1 MKLNVNDYLRMFK
14 AKYIDSD
21 KWLFGLIDF
30 LAFKNGNISYFIS
43 NNKLYGTQNSYQI
56 KFETICRNTFIQDI
70 NQIDIFSNDIIETHS
85 GKFRTIFEVPGG
97 FGFEC
102 LDSDV
107 GEFGK
112 TYVPYES
119 CSEEQNRS
127 YLKDCKVVGN
137 IFDNYNL
144 IERFKKGIKNERKRF
159 QKKSN

>member
-1 MKLNVNDYLRMFK
+1 MKLSVNDYFRMFR
-14 AKYIDSD
+14 AKQISTNE
-21 KWLFGLIDF
+21 WLFGMIDF
-30 LAFKNGNISYFIS
+30 MDIKTEIISFVTSSKNLLDKHLEF
-43 NNKLYGTQNSYQI
+43 I

-70 NQIDIFSNDIIETHS
+70 NNQDIFSNDIIETHS